1 MRPWLTVDSDDLRHL
16 PKFQGH
22 PRRSKPIA
30 QERISSTFQLGMQ
43 RFSEWLD
50 THNFPV
56 TMFVIADQLEDA
68 IFSIWLKEQ
77 IKKHPHLTI
86 GCHGFSH
93 RSWSAWKPDPALFSS
108 QLELATMKLRD
119 FAGQAW
125 RPYFRAPAGYVAS
138 WMAPVIAE
146 HGYTIDSSVNQSW
159 LVNNKFGKGE
169 NWKKVLQSL
178 EHEGLDVRPWLCR
191 FGLPTCGPALTLPVL
206 RTIARATW
214 KKLDRPVQAK
224 DAEVTVYWHILDHA
238 RKQGHWLPPI
248 PIDLWQNKT
257 IDSRQESKQPVSRRL
272 VP

>member
-86 GCHGFSH
+86 GCHGF
-93 RSWSAWKPDPALFSS
+93 R
-108 QLELATMKLRD
+108 
-119 FAGQAW
+119 
-125 RPYFRAPAGYVAS
+125 
-138 WMAPVIAE
+138 
-146 HGYTIDSSVNQSW
+146 
-159 LVNNKFGKGE
+159 
-169 NWKKVLQSL
+169 
-178 EHEGLDVRPWLCR
+178 
-191 FGLPTCGPALTLPVL
+191 
-206 RTIARATW
+206 
-214 KKLDRPVQAK
+214 
-224 DAEVTVYWHILDHA
+224 
-238 RKQGHWLPPI
+238 
-248 PIDLWQNKT
+248 IDLGLLGNQIRHSFHLNWSLLQR
-257 IDSRQESKQPVSRRL
+257 S
-272 VP
+272 